1 MLSTAE
7 IVKRLQEESE
17 LFRGVAE
24 DDLTAL
30 MQVMEARNYAAGD
43 VLFRRGDEGDSM
55 YEIIAGAI
63 RIYTED
69 AQGNELTLVVRRAGE
84 VVGELAL
91 LDKQPRSASASAAE
105 PLHVMVLH
113 RDQFMKF
120 LQERPAVGMHMM
132 RTLTGRIRYT
142 TEYLQKVMD
151 WINRLTVGDYH
162 KTLEELTKEA
172 ESGGEMQKLIG
183 AFLQMI
189 RQVQD
194 RQSSLEQELDQL
206 KGS

>member
-17 LFRGVAE
+17 LFRGVTE

-43 VLFRRGDEGDSM
+43 VLFRRGDQGEAM
-55 YEIIAGAI
+55 YEIISGAI

-69 AQGNELTLVVRRAGE
+69 GQGNELTLVIRRAGE

-91 LDKQPRSASASAAE
+91 LDKQPRSASAAAAE
-105 PLHVMVLH
+105 PLQVMVLH

-120 LQERPAVGMHMM
+120 LQDRPAVGMHMM

-162 KTLEELTKEA
+162 KTLEELSKEA
-172 ESGGEMQKLIG
+172 ETGGEMQKLIG
-183 AFLQMI
+183 AFLQMV

>member
-69 AQGNELTLVVRRAGE
+69 GQGNELTLVIRRAGE

-91 LDKQPRSASASAAE
+91 LDKQPRSASAAAAE
-105 PLHVMVLH
+105 PLQVMVLH

-172 ESGGEMQKLIG
+172 ETGGEMQKLIG

>member
-1 MLSTAE
+1 MVDTTE
-7 IVKRLQEESE
+7 IVQQLQAESE

-24 DDLTAL
+24 EDLAAL
-30 MQVMEARNYAAGD
+30 VQVMEARHYTAGD
-43 VLFRRGDEGDSM
+43 ILFQRGDQGDSM
-55 YEIIAGAI
+55 YEILSGSI

-69 AQGNELTLVVRRAGE
+69 AQGNQLTLVIRRAGE

-91 LDKQPRSASASAAE
+91 LDTQPRSASAAAAE
-105 PLHVMVLH
+105 DLEVLILS
-113 RDQFMKF
+113 RDQFMRF
-120 LQERPAVGMHMM
+120 LQDRPAVGMHMM

-172 ESGGEMQKLIG
+172 ETGGEMQKLIG
-183 AFLQMI
+183 AFLQMV

-194 RQSSLEQELDQL
+194 RHSTLEQELNQL
-206 KGS
+206 KSN